1 MVNRLQLKKTLT
13 LLACFTSWVIIEG
26 CYLFNGKLMSK
37 VCTTSSVL
45 LGTLL
50 TFTGPLGPAA
60 FADANTKISGS
71 FGSPNTNAAFSYVQ
85 IKGLEYAFAVISND
99 STLYQ
104 RLNLASPSVF
114 RVDCSGGISILGGSG
129 DFKDGKWSTTQIKK
143 YSKRLS
149 NDFCNYLKSEGFI
162 SR

>member
-1 MVNRLQLKKTLT
+1 
-13 LLACFTSWVIIEG
+13 
-26 CYLFNGKLMSK
+26 MSK
-37 VCTTSSVL
+37 ACTTSSVL

-50 TFTGPLGPAA
+50 TLTGPLGSAA
-60 FADANTKISGS
+60 FADANTKMSGS

-85 IKGLEYAFAVISND
+85 IKGLEYAVAVISND
-99 STLYQ
+99 STLQQ

-114 RVDCSGGISILGGSG
+114 RVDCSGGIASFSGLG
-129 DFKDGKWSTTQIKK
+129 DFNDGKWPIAQTEK

-149 NDFCNYLKSEGFI
+149 NDFCDYLKFKGFI